1 MTDLTPLPVMTQP
14 AKPPTPLKDISI
26 FDLPEWTG
34 EVIPLELKQ
43 DDAFAGVRFQPV
55 SKIYHY
61 RTDGFD
67 GLKVNDWVIVDTARG
82 KQMAQIATL
91 KPPKDKGSMAFRRIE
106 RRATGR
112 DMATRH
118 YYENKEL
125 EAMIACRAEASALQ
139 LPIKIVK
146 ADYSF
151 DGQTLTFN
159 FSTIEDNV
167 EVDVRQLHEAM
178 SHLYQA
184 RVELRQIGP
193 REVAKILGGMGA
205 CGVEERCCSK
215 FLSEFSPISIKHAK
229 EQNISLNP
237 TDITGMC
244 GRLRCCL
251 IYEYEQ
257 YVEARRYLPKLKSMI
272 GTPQG
277 IGKVIELLS
286 LRDSAKVQLT
296 NGEIRRE
303 VVFHRE
309 QLVPLEEYQRLQ
321 EKAISGKCDKHEGG
335 GCDCGRDKSAKDK
348 TEIQIQQDS
357 LSAIEPKSPKSP
369 MPRPEHRPPP
379 ERRPMPE
386 RRPEPERQ
394 PPKNTIADGNEEIEV
409 VSMAEELGLE
419 PLPPRDTRARGE
431 HEGNKRPQTNRD
443 NDRGA
448 NDRNRSDRNREPRA
462 RNERGPDAGHR
473 QRRDERGPDQPHAS
487 GPNTSNTSPEER
499 QERRKPLRRRS
510 E

>member
-1 MTDLTPLPVMTQP
+1 
-14 AKPPTPLKDISI
+14 
-26 FDLPEWTG
+26 
-34 EVIPLELKQ
+34 
-43 DDAFAGVRFQPV
+43 
-55 SKIYHY
+55 
-61 RTDGFD
+61 
-67 GLKVNDWVIVDTARG
+67 
-82 KQMAQIATL
+82 
-91 KPPKDKGSMAFRRIE
+91 
-106 RRATGR
+106 
-112 DMATRH
+112 
-118 YYENKEL
+118 
-125 EAMIACRAEASALQ
+125 
-139 LPIKIVK
+139 
-146 ADYSF
+146 
-151 DGQTLTFN
+151 
-159 FSTIEDNV
+159 
-167 EVDVRQLHEAM
+167 
-178 SHLYQA
+178 
-184 RVELRQIGP
+184 
-193 REVAKILGGMGA
+193 
-205 CGVEERCCSK
+205 
-215 FLSEFSPISIKHAK
+215 
-229 EQNISLNP
+229 
-237 TDITGMC
+237 
-244 GRLRCCL
+244 
-251 IYEYEQ
+251 
-257 YVEARRYLPKLKSMI
+257 
-272 GTPQG
+272 
-277 IGKVIELLS
+277 
-286 LRDSAKVQLT
+286 
-296 NGEIRRE
+296 
-303 VVFHRE
+303 
-309 QLVPLEEYQRLQ
+309 LEEYQRLQ

>member
-1 MTDLTPLPVMTQP
+1 MSDLTPVPDAPVAVTLPR
-14 AKPPTPLKDISI
+14 PPDISI
-26 FDLPEWTG
+26 FDMPEWTG
-34 EVIPLELKQ
+34 ENNHAGPKEDVG
-43 DDAFAGVRFQPV
+43 FAGVRFQAV

-61 RTDGFD
+61 RTDGFE
-67 GLKVNDWVIVDTARG
+67 GLKVNDWVIVETSRG

-91 KPPKDKGSMAFRRIE
+91 HPPKDKGSMAFRRID

-118 YYENKEL
+118 YYENKQL
-125 EAMIACRAEASALQ
+125 EAMIACRAESAALR

-151 DGQTLTFN
+151 DGQILTF
-159 FSTIEDNV
+159 SYTSIEDNV
-167 EVDVRQLHEAM
+167 EVDVSALHEAM

-184 RVELRQIGP
+184 RIEMRQIGP

-205 CGVEERCCSK
+205 CGIEERCCSK

-237 TDITGMC
+237 SDITGMC

-257 YVEARRYLPKLKSMI
+257 YVEARRHLPKLKSMI

-277 IGKVIELLS
+277 VGKVVELLS
-286 LRDSAKVQLT
+286 LRDSVKVQIT
-296 NGEIRRE
+296 EGDMRRE
-303 VVFHRE
+303 VIFHRE

-321 EKAISGKCDKHEGG
+321 EKALSGQCDKHEGG
-335 GCDCGRDKSAKDK
+335 GCDCGRDKSGKEKDK
-348 TEIQIQQDS
+348 SSAELEQDDLSSLKPNQQAKPVAGRLDRGDRS
-357 LSAIEPKSPKSP
+357 DRKSAQDRKPL
-369 MPRPEHRPPP
+369 P
-379 ERRPMPE
+379 ERKPAPE
-386 RRPEPERQ
+386 RAPAPM
-394 PPKNTIADGNEEIEV
+394 TIADGDEEIEV
-409 VSMAEELGLE
+409 VSLAEELGLDSM
-419 PLPPRDTRARGE
+419 PPRDARGRDTGRRPQGQRDDRGRDDRRRDDRAR
-431 HEGNKRPQTNRD
+431 D
-443 NDRGA
+443 DRGR
-448 NDRNRSDRNREPRA
+448 DERR
-462 RNERGPDAGHR
+462 RNERDHDA
-473 QRRDERGPDQPHAS
+473 RRA
-487 GPNTSNTSPEER
+487 PEPSE